1 MQGDDPFW
9 SNKLP
14 QEKSDKP
21 ERPTRPKTIVLKK
34 PAHKRKST
42 TSSDPPADDDV
53 GNSDLE
59 VELDSLGLLFI
70 HLIDDDICQDDAE
83 ASHADDAEVITQD
96 TLKRLS
102 MLPARIEEL
111 KKSAAR
117 TGAINA
123 LIRAKAS
130 VPDFD
135 PVEAAQGYPSLKE
148 DGSEFNE
155 EDLRAINRAVRPLAC
170 QLTEEAD
177 LSHYQ
182 AQYNDQNKRVAAP
195 IPEAENL
202 IPPIRKHTYAPD
214 IGPSSLIHEE
224 AVFQALMGIDW
235 TTVDFQPLGRD
246 EEAEAA
252 QDDPQQSNRGGEQA

>member
-1 MQGDDPFW
+1 M
-9 SNKLP
+9 KLKAAYTLIE
-14 QEKSDKP
+14 QLYTGAQ
-21 ERPTRPKTIVLKK
+21 RII
-34 PAHKRKST
+34 ST
-42 TSSDPPADDDV
+42 
-53 GNSDLE
+53 
-59 VELDSLGLLFI
+59 
-70 HLIDDDICQDDAE
+70 
-83 ASHADDAEVITQD
+83 ASHNNPAPTLIQD

-102 MLPARIEEL
+102 MLPVRIDEL

-123 LIRAKAS
+123 LIRAKAWM
-130 VPDFD
+130 PDFD

-155 EDLRAINRAVRPLAC
+155 DDLRAINRAVRPLAC
-170 QLTEEAD
+170 QLVEEAD
-177 LSHYQ
+177 LLHYQ
-182 AQYNDQNKRVAAP
+182 DQYNDQNKRVAAP

-202 IPPIRKHTYAPD
+202 IPPIRKHTYAPN
-214 IGPSSLIHEE
+214 IELSSLIHEE

-235 TTVDFQPLGRD
+235 TTVNFQPLGRD